1 MRLNILSKLFLWQ
14 PSREILIPIIAGFI
28 VLGLSAL
35 TLKALDLGPL
45 IDEEMVRVR
54 RVGDYVHDH
63 YKKLIFG

>member
-14 PSREILIPIIAGFI
+14 PSREILIPIISGFI

-54 RVGDYVHDH
+54 RIGDHVHDH